1 MNKALSQFEQNIARL
16 RNSTE
21 VYHDE
26 VYSHTLVDFSLIF
39 LVLLSSI
46 LNKKLK
52 SSTHKGVHEHD
63 IPLNILRQND
73 DIFF

>member
-16 RNSTE
+16 RNSTA

-26 VYSHTLVDFSLIF
+26 VYSHTLVDFSP
-39 LVLLSSI
+39 I

-52 SSTHKGVHEHD
+52 S
-63 IPLNILRQND
+63 
-73 DIFF
+73 